1 MDPNY
6 KLKELL
12 DGHKLRMR
20 DAAEPTD
27 IIWENRKWTN
37 RERII
42 KRFIVI
48 FIMGLA
54 LTASFYV
61 VLEGSNL

>member
-1 MDPNY
+1 
-6 KLKELL
+6 
-12 DGHKLRMR
+12 MR

-61 VLEGSNL
+61 MLEGSNI